1 MMTAPVMDRLTGQ
14 LYHLPGIIAKL
25 GISVA
30 NGQKALNAEY
40 LNSIKMIMSMIN
52 ETLGG
57 VDAATEAKVGMVKDL
72 LKELAPSRYQF
83 TETTLEFSADLSER
97 KSSQMQAAL
106 GGGFAGVT
114 LSVGYAQAFGYDYR
128 AAARITTVLH
138 AIPANEAVFG
148 PLLERAKDIDTTK
161 LELGTKTE
169 IEQETFDGI
178 ANITKA
184 LASK

>member
-1 MMTAPVMDRLTGQ
+1 MTTPTMDRLTGQ

-30 NGQKALNAEY
+30 NGQKALNADY
-40 LNSIKMIMSMIN
+40 LNNIKMIMAMIHDSI
-52 ETLGG
+52 GD
-57 VDAATEAKVGMVKDL
+57 DAAPEAKAEMVKDL

-97 KSSQMQAAL
+97 KSSQMQGAL

-114 LSVGYAQAFGYDYR
+114 LSVGYARAFGYDYR

-138 AIPANEAVFG
+138 AIPANEAVVG
-148 PLLERAKDIDTTK
+148 PLLERAKDIDATK
-161 LELGTKTE
+161 LALPEKTE
-169 IEQETFDGI
+169 IEKETFEGI
-178 ANITKA
+178 ANISSA
-184 LASK
+184 LAK